1 MNTTET
7 PERKLYRDY
16 REIKQDFAFDPS
28 IFNDEPD
35 RVRRVKQIIAEELDP
50 VDRVLILMYID
61 CGSLRKLG
69 RRLNVSHVTINKE
82 IRRIRQT
89 IIDKI

>member
-35 RVRRVKQIIAEELDP
+35 RVRRVKQIISEELDP